1 MEIKD
6 LIEKFTEQANFLQA
20 EFNENYK
27 NQYFE
32 SLDGLEAKIETLNY
46 VIETL
51 KEVEIKE

>member
-1 MEIKD
+1 MEVKD

-20 EFNENYK
+20 EFDENYK